1 MNEVE
6 KQMLVAKLIN
16 GNATQDER
24 DRALASVMLS
34 LWGQEELKKLIR
46 MVHTEECAKCPM
58 KRENREKNEKSDWT
72 WQKIAMTLLQYGG
85 WLILIIAHIVKV
97 NVQ

>member
-34 LWGQEELKKLIR
+34 LWGQEELKSLIR
-46 MVHTEECAKCPM
+46 LVHTEECAKCPM
-58 KRENREKNEKSDWT
+58 KRNKSDWS
-72 WQKIAMTLLQYGG
+72 WQKIAIMLAQYGG
-85 WLILIIAHIVKV
+85 WLILIVAHLLKA

>member
-1 MNEVE
+1 MSDKSDEVE

-58 KRENREKNEKSDWT
+58 KREKNSEWT
-72 WQKIAMTLLQYGG
+72 WQRIALILAQNGG
-85 WLILIIAHIVKV
+85 WLIIIVAHLLKV